1 MSASKHQQALDQR
14 RAALDL
20 TDSLEDL
27 IDSLYGTDYASK
39 SGMYQG
45 LLWSLVNEITAQ
57 FHFAGRTT
65 QLDNEAI
72 VTLLER
78 KVARARQQLKDKASD
93 SHE

>member
-45 LLWSLVNEITAQ
+45 LLWSLVNETTAL
-57 FHFAGRTT
+57 AACCDGPT
-65 QLDNEAI
+65 QLDNAAI

-78 KVARARQQLKDKASD
+78 KVTRARKQLEDKASD
-93 SHE
+93 HE